1 MRSILRF
8 NSLGDGVGERSPTC
22 VVSCVLTVW
31 GEGGGGEVSY
41 LRSILRFNSLEE
53 EVGERSPTCV
63 VSCVCQ
69 MAITLILT
77 NTNVL

>member
-31 GEGGGGEVSY
+31 GRGWGRVFY
-41 LRSILRFNSLEE
+41 LRSILCFNSLGEG
-53 EVGERSPTCV
+53 VGERSPTCV
-63 VSCVCQ
+63 VSCV
-69 MAITLILT
+69 LT
-77 NTNVL
+77 VWGRGLVRGLLLA